1 MESIDPVSD
10 LSWKELAKCRGIDP
24 SIFYDDINAEEAKSV
39 CEKCG
44 VAALCLAY
52 ALRRPE
58 DFGIWGG
65 KDERE
70 RRKMR
75 KFNAQAGESA

>member
-24 SIFYDDINAEEAKSV
+24 SIFYDDINA
-39 CEKCG
+39 EKCG